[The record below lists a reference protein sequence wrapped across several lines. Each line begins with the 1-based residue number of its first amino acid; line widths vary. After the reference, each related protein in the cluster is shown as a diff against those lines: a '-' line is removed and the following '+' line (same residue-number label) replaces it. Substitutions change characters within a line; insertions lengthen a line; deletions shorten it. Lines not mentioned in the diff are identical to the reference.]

1 MKKKR
6 CIKKKH
12 RAEFFTEEGSWS
24 ANPQLAQHF
33 ETLLDIVHTVERY
46 GVEDYEF
53 TVIPSPETV
62 HIARITPVVSCVT
75 NSQAQSSP

>member
-12 RAEFFTEEGSWS
+12 RAEFLTEEGSWS
-24 ANPQLAQHF
+24 ASPQLAQDF

-46 GVEDYEF
+46 GLEHYELA
-53 TVIPSPETV
+53 VIPSPETV
-62 HIARITPVVSCVT
+62 RIVRITPVVSCVT
-75 NSQAQSSP
+75 NSPVQSSP